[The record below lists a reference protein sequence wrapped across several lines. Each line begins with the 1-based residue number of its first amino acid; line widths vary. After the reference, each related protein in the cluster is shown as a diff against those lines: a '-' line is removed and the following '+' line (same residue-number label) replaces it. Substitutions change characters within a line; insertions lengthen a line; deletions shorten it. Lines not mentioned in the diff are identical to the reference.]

1 MTHSYHSYDPGVGFV
16 TICKWHP
23 LWEFSHCKTVP
34 FKNEGDTIFGATYK
48 QSISNVLLI
57 FHKFV
62 IGDTTID
69 IRKND
74 NICKNTL

>member
-1 MTHSYHSYDPGVGFV
+1 MTSFG
-16 TICKWHP
+16 
-23 LWEFSHCKTVP
+23 EFSHCKTVP

-69 IRKND
+69 IRK
-74 NICKNTL
+74 KW